1 MVLDN
6 TMGVGTTCLGAKEL
20 NRKFIGIEKEVKYYE
35 LQLVVCSV
43 SIATNEQ
50 GFVSV
55 PEFEKQM
62 LKIYL

>member
-1 MVLDN
+1 MWH
-6 TMGVGTTCLGAKEL
+6 
-20 NRKFIGIEKEVKYYE
+20 GIN
-35 LQLVVCSV
+35 
-43 SIATNEQ
+43 SIAANEQ

>member
-1 MVLDN
+1 
-6 TMGVGTTCLGAKEL
+6 MGIQVNGFRE
-20 NRKFIGIEKEVKYYE
+20 
-35 LQLVVCSV
+35 
-43 SIATNEQ
+43 NEQ